1 MIEVAR
7 DARTR
12 RSGRRLADT
21 EYGAKD
27 ITVLEGLEAVRRRPG
42 MYIGSTGMRGLHHLV
57 WEVLD
62 NSVDEA
68 LAGRCD
74 VISVTLHGDGSV
86 TVVDDGA
93 GIPVG
98 IVEGTGLPAVEV
110 VMTKLHA
117 GGKFGGEGYK
127 VSGGLHGVGIS
138 VVNALSER
146 LLVRVTRDGGVFEQ
160 RFARGLPEHELRRVG
175 DQEGSSGTLVT
186 FLPDLEIFEEGRF
199 DYDTL
204 AHRIREMAFLTSGLS
219 ITLLDDRGE
228 TRTDTWKYDGGI
240 AEYVRYINS
249 AKDPVHEKVIH
260 FSADFEEGA
269 VEVAMQWNAS
279 YTSSVFSFANNI
291 NTHEGGS
298 HLTGFKAALTS
309 TLNRYARDQGVLKEK
324 DENLSGDDLL
334 EGLAA
339 ILSVKLRE
347 PQFEGQTKT
356 KLGNPFMAGVVQKAT
371 NEKLAEFLEENP
383 NEGRVILQK
392 AVQAARARL
401 AARKARDTARKSA
414 FGSTSLPGKLA
425 DCRSKDPS
433 KSELF
438 LVEGNSAGGSAVDGR
453 DSEFQAI
460 LPLRGKILNVE
471 KARIDRVFGNTE
483 VQAMVTALGTA
494 TGEDFA
500 LEKARYH
507 RLVVMTDADVD
518 GAHIRT
524 LILTFLFRHMQGLID
539 AGYVYIAQPPLYKV
553 KAGRSQMYVQT
564 EGELEDFVIG
574 QKIEAIEATGAGGAV
589 VALDVDRFRTI
600 SRALR
605 EFDGWLGRLR
615 AEHGAPAVDF
625 VKDHGLVGH
634 GIDALDA
641 LATALGAGAGD
652 DATHTSELVA
662 RDEERGS
669 ALVRVTERQS
679 GTVDTVAIPLAL
691 FKAEAFARLE
701 RIHARL
707 ADLLGAGPFTIR
719 AGRKERL
726 ATTFDGLRDAV
737 LGLAKDGIEINRFK
751 GLGEMNPSQLWETT
765 MDPRTRTLQQVTMDD
780 AQAADELFTLLMG
793 DRVEPRREFIET
805 NAREVK
811 TLDV

>member
-1 MIEVAR
+1 M
-7 DARTR
+7 
-12 RSGRRLADT
+12 ADT

-74 VISVTLHGDGSV
+74 AISVTLHRDGSV

-117 GGKFGGEGYK
+117 GGKFGGDGYK

-160 RFARGLPEHELRRVG
+160 RFARGLPEHELRRVA
-175 DQEGSSGTLVT
+175 DQEGASGTMVT

-204 AHRIREMAFLTSGLS
+204 AHRIREMAFLTAGLE

-240 AEYVRYINS
+240 AEYVRYINE
-249 AKDPVHEKVIH
+249 AKEPAHEKVVH
-260 FSADFEEGA
+260 FAADFEEGA
-269 VEVAMQWNAS
+269 VEVAMQWNGS

-324 DENLSGDDLL
+324 DENLSGDDVL

-339 ILSVKLRE
+339 IVSVKLRE

-383 NEGRVILQK
+383 NEGRIIVQK

-414 FGSTSLPGKLA
+414 FGNTSLPGKLA

-494 TGEDFA
+494 TGEDFD

-574 QKIEAIEATGAGGAV
+574 QKIEGIEVTGAAGV
-589 VALDVDRFRTI
+589 VAIDVERFRII

-634 GIDALDA
+634 AIGSLDALDA
-641 LATALGAGAGD
+641 ALAAGSGD

-691 FKAEAFARLE
+691 FKAEAFERLE
-701 RIHARL
+701 RIHLRL
-707 ADLLGAGPFTIR
+707 ADLLGEGPFTIR

-726 ATTFDGLRDAV
+726 ASTFESLREAV
-737 LGLAKDGIEINRFK
+737 LSLAKDGIEINRFK
-751 GLGEMNPSQLWETT
+751 GLGEMNPAQLWETT

>member
-1 MIEVAR
+1 
-7 DARTR
+7 
-12 RSGRRLADT
+12 LADT

-42 MYIGSTGMRGLHHLV
+42 MYIGSTGARGLHHLV

-74 VISVTLHGDGSV
+74 AITVTLHRDGSV
-86 TVVDDGA
+86 TVSDNGA

-117 GGKFGGEGYK
+117 GGKFGGDGYK

-146 LLVRVTRDGGVFEQ
+146 LEVRVTRDGGVFEQ
-160 RFARGLPEHELRRVG
+160 RFSRGLPLQPLERVG
-175 DQEGSSGTLVT
+175 DQEGPSGTTVS
-186 FLPDLEIFEEGRF
+186 FLPDLEVFEEGQF

-204 AHRIREMAFLTSGLS
+204 AHRIREMAFLTAGLA

-228 TRTDTWKYDGGI
+228 PKQETWRYEGGI
-240 AEYVRYINS
+240 AEYVRHINS
-249 AKDPVHEKVIH
+249 AKEPAHEKVIQ
-260 FSADFEEGA
+260 FSGETDEGA
-269 VEVAMQWNAS
+269 VEVAMQWNGS

-324 DENLSGDDLL
+324 DENLSGDDVL

-339 ILSVKLRE
+339 IVSVKLRE

-356 KLGNPFMAGVVQKAT
+356 KLGNPFMAGLVQRVT

-383 NEGRVILQK
+383 NEGRVIVQK

-414 FGSTSLPGKLA
+414 FGNTSLPGKLA

-433 KSELF
+433 RSELF

-471 KARIDRVFGNTE
+471 KARVDRVFGNAE
-483 VQAMVTALGTA
+483 VQAMVTALGTG
-494 TGEDFA
+494 TGEDFD

-574 QKIEAIEATGAGGAV
+574 QKIEEI
-589 VALDVDRFRTI
+589 DVERFRI
-600 SRALR
+600 MSRALR
-605 EFDGWLGRLR
+605 EYDGWLARLR
-615 AEHGAPAVDF
+615 AEFGAAAVDY
-625 VKDHGLVGH
+625 VKDHGLVGR
-634 GIDALDA
+634 GIDSLDA
-641 LATALGAGAGD
+641 LADALGAGAAD
-652 DATHTSELVA
+652 SEEHASELVA
-662 RDEERGS
+662 RDDGRGS

-679 GTVDTVAIPLAL
+679 GTVDTVAIPVAV
-691 FKAEAFARLE
+691 FHAEGFTRSE
-701 RIHARL
+701 RIHGRL
-707 ADLLGAGPFTIR
+707 AELVGAGPFVIR
-719 AGRKERL
+719 AGRKERH
-726 ATTFDGLRDAV
+726 AATFDGLRDAV
-737 LGLAKDGIEINRFK
+737 LALAKEGIEINRFK

>member
-1 MIEVAR
+1 M
-7 DARTR
+7 
-12 RSGRRLADT
+12 
-21 EYGAKD
+21 
-27 ITVLEGLEAVRRRPG
+27 
-42 MYIGSTGMRGLHHLV
+42 
-57 WEVLD
+57 
-62 NSVDEA
+62 
-68 LAGRCD
+68 
-74 VISVTLHGDGSV
+74 
-86 TVVDDGA
+86 
-93 GIPVG
+93 
-98 IVEGTGLPAVEV
+98 
-110 VMTKLHA
+110 
-117 GGKFGGEGYK
+117 
-127 VSGGLHGVGIS
+127 
-138 VVNALSER
+138 
-146 LLVRVTRDGGVFEQ
+146 
-160 RFARGLPEHELRRVG
+160 
-175 DQEGSSGTLVT
+175 
-186 FLPDLEIFEEGRF
+186 
-199 DYDTL
+199 
-204 AHRIREMAFLTSGLS
+204 
-219 ITLLDDRGE
+219 
-228 TRTDTWKYDGGI
+228 
-240 AEYVRYINS
+240 RYINA
-249 AKDPVHEKVIH
+249 AKDPAHEKVIH

-324 DENLSGDDLL
+324 DENLSGDDVL

-339 ILSVKLRE
+339 IVSVKLRE

-383 NEGRVILQK
+383 NEGRVIVQK

-414 FGSTSLPGKLA
+414 FGNTSLPGKLA

-494 TGEDFA
+494 TGEDFD

-574 QKIEAIEATGAGGAV
+574 QKIEGIEATGAAGP
-589 VALDVDRFRTI
+589 VALDVERFRII

-634 GIDALDA
+634 GINSLDSLDA
-641 LATALGAGAGD
+641 ALAAGSGD
-652 DATHTSELVA
+652 DVTHTSELVA

-691 FKAEAFARLE
+691 FQAEAFERLE

-707 ADLLGAGPFTIR
+707 ADLLGEGPFTIR
-719 AGRKERL
+719 AGRKERARDHVRRAPRRGARAREGRHRDQPL
-726 ATTFDGLRDAV
+726 QGPRRDEPVAALGDHDGSAHAHAPAGDHGRRPGRRRAV
-737 LGLAKDGIEINRFK
+737 H
-751 GLGEMNPSQLWETT
+751 
-765 MDPRTRTLQQVTMDD
+765 
-780 AQAADELFTLLMG
+780 AADG
-793 DRVEPRREFIET
+793 RPRRAAPRVHRDQR
-805 NAREVK
+805 ARGEDARCL
-811 TLDV
+811 TSSSSTAAGTSSRASSPTRCARRTSTTR